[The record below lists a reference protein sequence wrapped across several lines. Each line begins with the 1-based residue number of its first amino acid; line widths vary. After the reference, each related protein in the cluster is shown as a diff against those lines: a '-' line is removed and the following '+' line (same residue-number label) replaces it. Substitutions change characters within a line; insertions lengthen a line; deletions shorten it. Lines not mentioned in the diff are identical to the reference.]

1 MLAKLQIFLKDNNL
15 DILEYWV
22 SEQSILYYIRVLQK
36 KSGVFLMLKLKH
48 FHIRVD
54 EIALISENKF
64 NKLIKFEKV
73 DLTEGSENTPEGLL
87 LYYDE
92 ILRCIPECR
101 KNFVLQHSNYLMVQ
115 HDVIYQLKSTSP
127 MIKYLHWAVD
137 LEWFY
142 ENVTNLDF
150 ETNRWHQMIVQR
162 MTTQY
167 ERFLC
172 KQDHFLKRDQT
183 YAMHK
188 VWEYYLEKMRQYDKY
203 KRLYLKIVCT
213 ETAIKTQYLEM
224 ENVHEMG
231 TFDFNES
238 LRKTHRK
245 GLLRKKLQNLY
256 TLRCESILELSEYWS
271 ELYHVMIEIIHFA
284 NELKIVLSRYN
295 TLFVN
300 IENFLV

>member
-1 MLAKLQIFLKDNNL
+1 MLVKLQIFLKDNNL
-15 DILEYWV
+15 DIMEYWV
-22 SEQSILYYIRVLQK
+22 SESSILYYIRVLQK
-36 KSGVFLMLKLKH
+36 KSGVFLMLKLKQ

-54 EIALISENKF
+54 EVALVSENKF
-64 NKLIKFEKV
+64 CKLVKFEKV
-73 DLTEGSENTPEGLL
+73 DMHEESTSLPEGLL
-87 LYYDE
+87 VYYDE

-101 KNFVLQHSNYLMVQ
+101 KNFVLQLSNYFMVQ
-115 HDVIYQLKSTSP
+115 NDVIFQIKSTNP
-127 MIKYLHWAVD
+127 VIKYLHWTVD

-142 ENVTNLDF
+142 ENITNLDF

-162 MTTQY
+162 TTSQY

-172 KQDHFLKRDQT
+172 KEDHFLKRDQT

-188 VWEYYLEKMRQYDKY
+188 VWEYYLQKMSQYEKY
-203 KRLYLKIVCT
+203 KRLYLKIVNI
-213 ETAIKTQYLEM
+213 ENSIKTQYLEM
-224 ENVHEMG
+224 ENIHEMG

-256 TLRCESILELSEYWS
+256 TLRCESILDLNEYWS
-271 ELYHVMIEIIHFA
+271 QLYHVMIEIIHFA